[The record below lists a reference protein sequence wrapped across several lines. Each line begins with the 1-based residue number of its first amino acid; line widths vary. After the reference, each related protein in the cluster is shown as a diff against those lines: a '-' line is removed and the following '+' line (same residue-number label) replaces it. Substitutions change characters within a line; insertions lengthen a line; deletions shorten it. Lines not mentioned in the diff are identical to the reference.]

1 MSDLRR
7 TWQSLQGLQWLTPWI
22 SSDSPGGKTKSR
34 AVSAAAVVVVGI
46 VVGAGEA
53 TLPG

>member
-7 TWQSLQGLQWLTPWI
+7 TWQSLQGSQWLTPWI